1 MHFIRQR
8 LMQSLPDARA
18 ALVIAHPG
26 HELRVHRWLE
36 VARPLVFVLTDGSG
50 RSGLSRLVSTTKILS
65 QAGAQLGSI
74 FGRFTDAET
83 YAAILQADFSRFT
96 DVATE
101 LAENF
106 RQNGV
111 EYVAGD
117 ASEGYNPAHDL
128 CRLVLNAAV
137 ELVNRHTGN
146 QLRNFDFPLIGRPDN
161 CHHKL
166 LKEAIRLD
174 LDDTAFA
181 RKVTIA
187 QSYPELLQE
196 VASTVSENG
205 IDAFRREYLRPV
217 CDFKE
222 SYVLEGQPFY
232 ERYGERQVAAGVY
245 TKVLRYRQHM
255 LPLAEALRR
264 HVQWVDCQ

>member
-1 MHFIRQR
+1 M
-8 LMQSLPDARA
+8 
-18 ALVIAHPG
+18 
-26 HELRVHRWLE
+26 
-36 VARPLVFVLTDGSG
+36 
-50 RSGLSRLVSTTKILS
+50 
-65 QAGAQLGSI
+65 GSI

-96 DVATE
+96 GLTTE

-111 EYVAGD
+111 DYVAGD

-137 ELVNRHTGN
+137 GLVNRHTSN
-146 QLRNFDFPLIGRPDN
+146 HLRNFDFPLTGRPDD
-161 CHHKL
+161 CQHKL
-166 LKEAIRLD
+166 LKDAIRLD

-187 QSYPELLQE
+187 QSYPELLDE

-205 IDAFRREYLRPV
+205 IDAFRRECLRPV
-217 CDFKE
+217 CEFE
-222 SYVLEGQPFY
+222 ERYMLEDRPFY

-245 TKVLRYRQHM
+245 SKVLRYRQHM
-255 LPLAEALRR
+255 FPLAEAIQR
-264 HVQWVDCQ
+264 HVKRVDAQ

>member
-1 MHFIRQR
+1 
-8 LMQSLPDARA
+8 MQSLADSRA

-50 RSGLSRLVSTTKILS
+50 RSGLSRLNSTTRILS
-65 QAGAQLGSI
+65 LAGAQVGSI

-96 DVATE
+96 DMATE

-106 RQNGV
+106 CENGV

-137 ELVNRHTGN
+137 ELVNRRTGN
-146 QLRNFDFPLIGRPDN
+146 HLRNFDFPLTGRPDN

-166 LKEAIRLD
+166 LKDAIRLD

-187 QSYPELLQE
+187 QSYPELLDE

-205 IDAFRREYLRPV
+205 IDAFRQECLRPV
-217 CDFKE
+217 CEFE
-222 SYVLEGQPFY
+222 GRYILEDRPFY

-245 TKVLRYRQHM
+245 SKVLRYRQHM
-255 LPLAEALRR
+255 FPLAKALQR
-264 HVQWVDCQ
+264 HVKWVDGQ

>member
-1 MHFIRQR
+1 
-8 LMQSLPDARA
+8 MQSLPDARA

-50 RSGLSRLVSTTKILS
+50 RSGLSRLNSTTKILS
-65 QAGAQLGSI
+65 QAGAQVGSI

-83 YAAILQADFSRFT
+83 YTAILQTDFGRFT
-96 DVATE
+96 DVAIE

-106 RQNGV
+106 RQKGV

-137 ELVNRHTGN
+137 KLVNRHTGKH
-146 QLRNFDFPLIGRPDN
+146 LRNFDFPLTGRPDN

-166 LKEAIRLD
+166 LKDAIRLD
-174 LDDTAFA
+174 LDDSAFA

-205 IDAFRREYLRPV
+205 IDAFRRECLRPV
-217 CDFKE
+217 CE
-222 SYVLEGQPFY
+222 LEERYILEGRPFY

-245 TKVLRYRQHM
+245 SKVLRYRQHM
-255 LPLAEALRR
+255 FPLAEALQR
-264 HVQWVDCQ
+264 HVERMDGQ